1 MKKIHWSE
9 WMGIIPFLIVICL
22 LIWGYHITSNPVI
35 LNLIIISFLLLIY
48 LLTYSFGLKLFEF
61 WESNLKND
69 VELLKLEKD
78 NLALLWAFSSGIGIA
93 FLIPGM
99 SIISENPL
107 MATMGLILLSV
118 GNLIW
123 QTFYYPRYA
132 FLVRKRE
139 IIIDLKKEILG
150 EIVSVKDGRT
160 VAHIIK
166 KNKEEKTQKVKINSN
181 PHFVKE
187 IDYAKKEP

>member
-1 MKKIHWSE
+1 
-9 WMGIIPFLIVICL
+9 
-22 LIWGYHITSNPVI
+22 
-35 LNLIIISFLLLIY
+35 
-48 LLTYSFGLKLFEF
+48 
-61 WESNLKND
+61 
-69 VELLKLEKD
+69 
-78 NLALLWAFSSGIGIA
+78 
-93 FLIPGM
+93 
-99 SIISENPL
+99 